1 MAKIKKRLDSKLH
14 ELLPEY
20 DEKQICS
27 WIMQGKVFVND
38 EKITKPGTQVTDDA
52 KITYTIEE
60 QRFVS
65 RAGLKLEKALD
76 HFTID
81 VKDLVILDA
90 GISTGGFTDCLLQ
103 RGAKKVY
110 GVDVGYGDVHEKI
123 RKDERLILLEKT
135 NLRILESVGELVDV
149 ITLDLSFISVLKVM
163 ETVCKVLK
171 QNGPTT
177 PHLSH
182 KASEGTVKL
191 RRPSLIV
198 LIKPQFEATKYE
210 IEAGGIVRN
219 DQVRQAI
226 VDLTVD
232 GIKKYGFDC
241 IGVIDSPIT
250 GAKGNKEFLAYF
262 VRISN

>member
-1 MAKIKKRLDSKLH
+1 MAKIKKRLDTKLH

-20 DEKQICS
+20 DEKQISS
-27 WIMQGKVFVND
+27 WIMQGKVFVNG
-38 EKITKPGTQVTDDA
+38 EKISKPGTQVNDDA

-60 QRFVS
+60 QKFVS

-76 HFTID
+76 HFAID
-81 VKDLVILDA
+81 VKDLIILDA

-123 RKDERLILLEKT
+123 RKDERLVLLEKT
-135 NLRILESVGELVDV
+135 NLRILESVGELVGL

-171 QNGPTT
+171 KSGQ
-177 PHLSH
+177 
-182 KASEGTVKL
+182 
-191 RRPSLIV
+191 LIV

-219 DQVRQAI
+219 DQVRQTI
-226 VDLTVD
+226 VDVTIQ

-262 VRISN
+262 VRIDS